1 MPHGSR
7 LRNVNAVAA
16 RAVRTPAGRAA
27 IGVLDALAAITVATL
42 AVAALEGLTSAA
54 NLRVI
59 YLLAV
64 LFVTIR
70 RNEATAIATAIGS
83 VLALNFFFVEPRHQL
98 RISHSEDV
106 VALGVFLVAALV
118 VGRLAALSRERAEQA
133 ESRERIAR
141 VRELEARLIAR
152 VAAEVLAGASIE
164 ERLPEIA
171 GETRDDGGRPLI
183 RVDLRPV
190 PAEAKDE
197 HAVRLST
204 EQRSGWLYVRREL
217 GWQREDAERLAGALA
232 RLIDVAL
239 ERDRLAQKSAEAEA
253 ARRADVAK
261 TAVLHAV
268 SHDFR
273 SPLTA
278 IITAASG
285 LKEGGLS
292 ARDREDLVSVVETE
306 AQRLARMVTDLLD
319 LSRIQAGAVDPRA
332 DWVDLRDV
340 VGGAAAQVRA
350 AGNEHEVSIEL
361 PGDLPLVQADASQL
375 ERVFSNLIE
384 NAVRY
389 SPPGVPVRVSGGAG
403 GGRVTVRVTDRGRG
417 IPAQQRGHVFEPFFR
432 GRDSG
437 GGSGLGLAICRGF
450 VEANH
455 GSIHLS
461 TSDGTSFAV
470 SLPVARQPTA
480 TA

>member
-1 MPHGSR
+1 
-7 LRNVNAVAA
+7 VNAFAA
-16 RAVRTPAGRAA
+16 RAVRNPAGRRAA
-27 IGVLDALAAITVATL
+27 ISVLDGLLAITVATL

-70 RNEATAIATAIGS
+70 RDEATAIATAVGS

-118 VGRLAALSRERAEQA
+118 VGRLAAHSRERAERA
-133 ESRERIAR
+133 ESRERLAR

-164 ERLPEIA
+164 DRLPAIA
-171 GETRDDGGRPLI
+171 ADTTDEGGRPLI

-190 PAEAKDE
+190 PSESKDE
-197 HAVRLST
+197 HAVPLPT
-204 EQRSGWLYVRREL
+204 EHRSGWLYVRRGM
-217 GWQREDAERLAGALA
+217 GWEREDAERLASALA
-232 RLIDVAL
+232 RLIDVAI
-239 ERDRLAQKSAEAEA
+239 ERDRLAVRSAEAEA
-253 ARRADVAK
+253 ARRADVMK

-278 IITAASG
+278 ITTAASG
-285 LKEGGLS
+285 LREGGLS
-292 ARDREDLVSVVETE
+292 EQDRGDLVNVVETE
-306 AQRLARMVTDLLD
+306 SQRLARMVTDLLD
-319 LSRIQAGAVDPRA
+319 LSKIQAGAVDPRA

-340 VGGAAAQVRA
+340 VGGAAAQVRS
-350 AGNEHEVSIEL
+350 AGNHHEVSIEL

-389 SPPGVPVRVSGGAG
+389 SPPGVPVRVSGGSS

-417 IPAQQRGHVFEPFFR
+417 IPAQQRAQVFEPFFR
-432 GRDSG
+432 GRDPG

-455 GSIHLS
+455 GRIQLS
-461 TSDGTSFAV
+461 TSEGTSFAV
-470 SLPVARQPTA
+470 SFPVARQPA
-480 TA
+480 PSA

>member
-1 MPHGSR
+1 V
-7 LRNVNAVAA
+7 NVFAA
-16 RAVRTPAGRAA
+16 HAAGTPARRIAGS
-27 IGVLDALAAITVATL
+27 VLDALVAITVASL
-42 AVAALEGLTSAA
+42 AVAVLDGLTSAA

-64 LFVTIR
+64 LFVAIR
-70 RNEATAIATAIGS
+70 RDEATAIATAIGS

-106 VALGVFLVAALV
+106 VALAVFLVAALV
-118 VGRLAALSRERAEQA
+118 VGRLAAQARERAEQA
-133 ESRERIAR
+133 ESRERLAR
-141 VRELEARLIAR
+141 VREVEARLIAR
-152 VAAEVLAGASIE
+152 VASEVLAGASIE
-164 ERLPEIA
+164 DRLSEMAA
-171 GETRDDGGRPLI
+171 GSTDESGRPLI

-190 PAEAKDE
+190 PAKADDE
-197 HAVRLST
+197 YAVRLST
-204 EQRSGWLYVRREL
+204 AQRSGWLYVRRDS
-217 GWQREDAERLAGALA
+217 GWEQDDAERLAAALA
-232 RLIDVAL
+232 RLLDVAL
-239 ERDRLAQKSAEAEA
+239 ERERLAVQSADAEA

-278 IITAASG
+278 ITTAASG
-285 LKEGGLS
+285 LREGELS
-292 ARDREDLVSVVETE
+292 ERDREDLVNVVETE
-306 AQRLARMVTDLLD
+306 SQRLARMVTDLLD
-319 LSRIQAGAVDPRA
+319 LSKIQANAVDPRA

-350 AGNEHEVSIEL
+350 AGLDHPVAIEL
-361 PGDLPLVQADASQL
+361 PDDLPLVQADASQL

-384 NAVRY
+384 NAVRF
-389 SPPGVPVRVSGGAG
+389 SPDGVPVRVSGGTA

-417 IPAQQRGHVFEPFFR
+417 IPAAKRSQVFEPFFR

-437 GGSGLGLAICRGF
+437 GGSGLGLAISRGF

-455 GSIHLS
+455 GRIQLS
-461 TSDGTSFAV
+461 TSDGTSFSV
-470 SLPVARQPTA
+470 SFPVARQPA
-480 TA
+480 PSA

>member
-1 MPHGSR
+1 VS
-7 LRNVNAVAA
+7 AFE
-16 RAVRTPAGRAA
+16 
-27 IGVLDALAAITVATL
+27 ALAAIAVATA
-42 AVAALEGLTSAA
+42 AVAVLNGLTSAD

-70 RNEATAIATAIGS
+70 RDETAAIATAIGS

-118 VGRLAALSRERAEQA
+118 VGRLATTARERAVQA
-133 ESRERIAR
+133 ESRERLAR
-141 VRELEARLIAR
+141 VREQEALLIAG
-152 VAAEVLAGASIE
+152 VAAEVLGGASID
-164 ERLPEIA
+164 ERLPAIA
-171 GETRDDGGRPLI
+171 AETTDDDGRPLI
-183 RVDLRPV
+183 RVELRSV
-190 PAEAKDE
+190 PTGSADE
-197 HAVRLST
+197 HAVRLPT
-204 EQRSGWLYVRREL
+204 ANRTGWLYVRRET
-217 GWQREDAERLAGALA
+217 GWDRQDVERLADALA
-232 RLIDVAL
+232 RLIDVAV
-239 ERDRLAQKSAEAEA
+239 ERERLAAQSAEAEA

-278 IITAASG
+278 ITTAASG
-285 LKEGGLS
+285 LSEGGLS
-292 ARDREDLVSVVETE
+292 ARDREELVNVVETE
-306 AQRLARMVTDLLD
+306 SQRLARMVTDLLD
-319 LSRIQAGAVDPRA
+319 LSKIQAGAVDPRA

-340 VGGAAAQVRA
+340 VAGAAAQVRSTD
-350 AGNEHEVSIEL
+350 GDHPVSIEL
-361 PGDLPLVQADASQL
+361 PEDLPLVQADASQL

-384 NAVRY
+384 NAVRF
-389 SPPGVPVRVSGGAG
+389 SPSGVPVRISGGAG

-417 IPAQQRGHVFEPFFR
+417 IPTAQRAQVFEPFFR
-432 GRDSG
+432 GRDSR

-455 GSIHLS
+455 GRIQLS

-470 SLPVARQPTA
+470 SFPVARQAA
-480 TA
+480 TSA

>member
-1 MPHGSR
+1 MSVLDG
-7 LRNVNAVAA
+7 VAA
-16 RAVRTPAGRAA
+16 
-27 IGVLDALAAITVATL
+27 LTVATL

-70 RNEATAIATAIGS
+70 RDEATAIATAVGS
-83 VLALNFFFVEPRHQL
+83 VFALNFFFVEPRHQL

-106 VALGVFLVAALV
+106 VALAVFLVAALV
-118 VGRLAALSRERAEQA
+118 VGRLAALSRERAMRA
-133 ESRERIAR
+133 ESRERLAR

-164 ERLPEIA
+164 ERLPQIA
-171 GETRDDGGRPLI
+171 ADTTDEDRRPLI

-197 HAVRLST
+197 HAVPLPT
-204 EQRSGWLYVRREL
+204 EHRSGWLYVRKEI
-217 GWQREDAERLAGALA
+217 GWDRDDAARLAAALA

-239 ERDRLAQKSAEAEA
+239 ERERLAAQSAEAEA
-253 ARRADVAK
+253 ARRADVMK

-278 IITAASG
+278 ITTAASG
-285 LKEGGLS
+285 LREGGLS
-292 ARDREDLVSVVETE
+292 DSDRDDLLNVVDSES
-306 AQRLARMVTDLLD
+306 QRLARMVTDLLD

-340 VGGAAAQVRA
+340 VAGAAAQVHA
-350 AGNEHEVSIEL
+350 AGRDHDVSIEL
-361 PGDLPLVQADASQL
+361 PDDLPLVQADASQL
-375 ERVFSNLIE
+375 ERVFSNLID

-389 SPPGVPVRVSGGAG
+389 SPPGVPVRVSGGSS

-417 IPAQQRGHVFEPFFR
+417 IPAAQRTQVFEPFFR

-455 GSIHLS
+455 GRIQLS

-470 SLPVARQPTA
+470 SFPVTRQPA
-480 TA
+480 PAA

>member
-1 MPHGSR
+1 
-7 LRNVNAVAA
+7 VNAFAA
-16 RAVRTPAGRAA
+16 RGVGTPARRIAVS
-27 IGVLDALAAITVATL
+27 VLDALVAIAVATL

-70 RNEATAIATAIGS
+70 RDEATAIATAIGS

-133 ESRERIAR
+133 ESRERLAH

-152 VAAEVLAGASIE
+152 VASEVLAGGSIE
-164 ERLPEIA
+164 DRLPDIA
-171 GETRDDGGRPLI
+171 SDTTDEGGRPLI
-183 RVDLRPV
+183 RVDMRPV
-190 PAEAKDE
+190 PAKAQDE
-197 HAVRLST
+197 YAVRLST
-204 EQRSGWLYVRREL
+204 QQRSGWLYVRKNS
-217 GWQREDAERLAGALA
+217 GWQHDDAERLAAALA
-232 RLIDVAL
+232 RLLDVAL
-239 ERDRLAQKSAEAEA
+239 ERERLSVRSAEAEA

-278 IITAASG
+278 ITTAASG
-285 LKEGGLS
+285 LREGELS
-292 ARDREDLVSVVETE
+292 ERDREDLVNVVETE
-306 AQRLARMVTDLLD
+306 SQRLARMVTDLLD
-319 LSRIQAGAVDPRA
+319 LSKIQANAVDPRA

-350 AGNEHEVSIEL
+350 TGLDHPVAIEL
-361 PGDLPLVQADASQL
+361 PEDLPLVQADASQL

-384 NAVRY
+384 NAVRF
-389 SPPGVPVRVSGGAG
+389 SPDGVPVRVSGGAA

-417 IPAQQRGHVFEPFFR
+417 IPAAQRSQVFEPFFR

-437 GGSGLGLAICRGF
+437 GGSGLGLAISRGF

-455 GSIHLS
+455 GRIQLS
-461 TSDGTSFAV
+461 SSAGTSFAV
-470 SLPVARQPTA
+470 SFPVARQPA
-480 TA
+480 ASA

>member
-1 MPHGSR
+1 M
-7 LRNVNAVAA
+7 NAIAA
-16 RAVRTPAGRAA
+16 RGVRTPAARVA
-27 IGVLDALAAITVATL
+27 ISVLDAAAAIAVATL
-42 AVAALEGLTSAA
+42 AVAALDGLTSAA

-64 LFVTIR
+64 VFVTIR
-70 RNEATAIATAIGS
+70 RDEATAIATAIGS

-106 VALGVFLVAALV
+106 VALVVFLVAALV

-133 ESRERIAR
+133 ESRERLAH

-164 ERLPEIA
+164 ERLPSIA
-171 GETRDDGGRPLI
+171 ADTRDEDGRPLI

-190 PAEAKDE
+190 PGDAKDE
-197 HAVRLST
+197 YALPLT
-204 EQRSGWLYVRREL
+204 TGQRSGWLYVRKGH
-217 GWQREDAERLAGALA
+217 GWEREDAERLAAALA

-239 ERDRLAQKSAEAEA
+239 ERDRLAVQSAEAEA

-278 IITAASG
+278 ITTAASG
-285 LKEGGLS
+285 LRGGGLS
-292 ARDREDLVSVVETE
+292 PGDREDLVNVVETE
-306 AQRLARMVTDLLD
+306 SQRLARMVTDLLD
-319 LSRIQAGAVDPRA
+319 ISRIQAGAVDPRS

-340 VGGAAAQVRA
+340 VAGAAAQVRA
-350 AGNEHEVSIEL
+350 MGHDHPVSIEL
-361 PGDLPLVQADASQL
+361 PDDLPLVQANASQL

-389 SPPGVPVRVSGGAG
+389 SPSDVPVRVSGGTG

-417 IPAQQRGHVFEPFFR
+417 IPAQQRTQVFEPFFR
-432 GRDSG
+432 GREAG

-455 GSIHLS
+455 GRIHLS

-470 SLPVARQPTA
+470 SFPATRQPA
-480 TA
+480 PSA

>member
-1 MPHGSR
+1 
-7 LRNVNAVAA
+7 VNAFAA
-16 RAVRTPAGRAA
+16 RGVGTPARRIAGS
-27 IGVLDALAAITVATL
+27 VLDALVAIAVATL
-42 AVAALEGLTSAA
+42 AVAALEGVTDAA

-70 RNEATAIATAIGS
+70 RDEATAIATAIGS

-118 VGRLAALSRERAEQA
+118 VGRLAALSRERTEEA
-133 ESRERIAR
+133 ESRERLAR

-152 VAAEVLAGASIE
+152 VASEVLAGASIE
-164 ERLPEIA
+164 ERLPELA
-171 GETRDDGGRPLI
+171 ADTTDEGGRPLV

-190 PAEAKDE
+190 PAEAQDE
-197 HAVRLST
+197 YAVRLST
-204 EQRSGWLYVRREL
+204 EQRNGWLYVRKDS
-217 GWQREDAERLAGALA
+217 GWEREDAERLAAALA
-232 RLIDVAL
+232 RLLDVAL
-239 ERDRLAQKSAEAEA
+239 ERERLAVRSAEAEA

-261 TAVLHAV
+261 TAVLHAI

-278 IITAASG
+278 ITTAASG
-285 LKEGGLS
+285 LHEGGLS
-292 ARDREDLVSVVETE
+292 ERDRDDLVSVVKTE
-306 AQRLARMVTDLLD
+306 SQRLARMVTDLLD
-319 LSRIQAGAVDPRA
+319 LSKIQAGAVDPRA

-350 AGNEHEVSIEL
+350 AGLGHPVTIEL
-361 PGDLPLVQADASQL
+361 PDDLPLVQADASQL

-384 NAVRY
+384 NAVRF
-389 SPPGVPVRVSGGAG
+389 SPDGVPVRVSGGTA

-417 IPAQQRGHVFEPFFR
+417 IPAAQRSQVFEPFFR

-437 GGSGLGLAICRGF
+437 GGSGLGLAISRGF

-455 GSIHLS
+455 GRIQLS

-470 SLPVARQPTA
+470 SFPVARQPA
-480 TA
+480 PSA

>member
-1 MPHGSR
+1 MS
-7 LRNVNAVAA
+7 
-16 RAVRTPAGRAA
+16 
-27 IGVLDALAAITVATL
+27 VLDALLAITIATL

-70 RNEATAIATAIGS
+70 RDEATAIATAIGS

-118 VGRLAALSRERAEQA
+118 VGRLAATSRERALRA
-133 ESRERIAR
+133 ESRERLAR
-141 VRELEARLIAR
+141 VRELEARLIAG

-164 ERLPEIA
+164 ERLPKIA
-171 GETRDDGGRPLI
+171 AETTDEDGRPLI

-197 HAVRLST
+197 HAVPLRT
-204 EQRSGWLYVRREL
+204 GNRSGWLYVRKGI
-217 GWQREDAERLAGALA
+217 GWERDDAARLAAALA
-232 RLIDVAL
+232 RLVDVAL
-239 ERDRLAQKSAEAEA
+239 ERERVATQSADAEAT
-253 ARRADVAK
+253 RRADVMK

-278 IITAASG
+278 ITTAASG
-285 LKEGGLS
+285 LREGALS
-292 ARDREDLVSVVETE
+292 ERDRADLLNVIESES
-306 AQRLARMVTDLLD
+306 QRLARMVTDLLD

-340 VGGAAAQVRA
+340 VAGAAAQVRA
-350 AGNEHEVSIEL
+350 AGSDHEVSIQL
-361 PGDLPLVQADASQL
+361 PDDLPLVQADASQL
-375 ERVFSNLIE
+375 ERVFSNLID
-384 NAVRY
+384 NAVRF
-389 SPPGVPVRVSGGAG
+389 SPPGVPVRISGGSS

-417 IPAQQRGHVFEPFFR
+417 IPVAQRTQVFEPFFR
-432 GRDSG
+432 GRDPRA
-437 GGSGLGLAICRGF
+437 GSGLGLAICRGF

-455 GSIHLS
+455 GRIQLS
-461 TSDGTSFAV
+461 MSDGTSFAV
-470 SLPVARQPTA
+470 SFPVARQPA
-480 TA
+480 PSA

>member
-1 MPHGSR
+1 M
-7 LRNVNAVAA
+7 NAVAA
-16 RAVRTPAGRAA
+16 RAVRTPAQRVA
-27 IGVLDALAAITVATL
+27 ISVLDALGAIAVATL

-70 RNEATAIATAIGS
+70 RDEATAIATAIGS

-106 VALGVFLVAALV
+106 VALGVFLVVALV
-118 VGRLAALSRERAEQA
+118 VGRLAALSREREEQA
-133 ESRERIAR
+133 ETRERLAR

-171 GETRDDGGRPLI
+171 SDTTDEGGRPLI

-190 PAEAKDE
+190 PEDAKDE
-197 HAVRLST
+197 YAAPLST
-204 EQRSGWLYVRREL
+204 EQRSGWLYVRKGF

-239 ERDRLAQKSAEAEA
+239 ERERLAVQSAEAEA

-278 IITAASG
+278 ITTAASG
-285 LKEGGLS
+285 LREGGLS
-292 ARDREDLVSVVETE
+292 ESDREDLLNVVETE
-306 AQRLARMVTDLLD
+306 SQRLARMVTDLLD
-319 LSRIQAGAVDPRA
+319 ISRIQAGAVDPRS

-340 VGGAAAQVRA
+340 VSGAAGQVRA
-350 AGNEHEVSIEL
+350 AGHEHPVSIEL

-389 SPPGVPVRVSGGAG
+389 SPADVPVRVSGGAG

-417 IPAQQRGHVFEPFFR
+417 IPAQQRGQVFEPFFR
-432 GRDSG
+432 GREPG
-437 GGSGLGLAICRGF
+437 GGSGLGLAIVRGF

-455 GSIHLS
+455 GRIQLS
-461 TSDGTSFAV
+461 SSDGTSFVV
-470 SLPVARQPTA
+470 SFPLARQPA
-480 TA
+480 PSA

>member
-1 MPHGSR
+1 
-7 LRNVNAVAA
+7 VNAVAA

-27 IGVLDALAAITVATL
+27 ISIVDALAAIAVATL
-42 AVAALEGLTSAA
+42 AVAALEGLTSAE

-70 RNEATAIATAIGS
+70 RDEATAIATAVGS

-106 VALGVFLVAALV
+106 VALAVFLVAALV
-118 VGRLAALSRERAEQA
+118 VGRLAAVSRERAEQA
-133 ESRERIAR
+133 ESRERLAR

-171 GETRDDGGRPLI
+171 GDTRDDGGRPLV

-190 PAEAKDE
+190 PAEAGDE
-197 HAVRLST
+197 HAVPLST
-204 EQRSGWLYVRREL
+204 EQRAGWLYVRKGL
-217 GWQREDAERLAGALA
+217 GWEREDAQRLAAALA

-239 ERDRLAQKSAEAEA
+239 ERDRLAAQSAEAEA

-278 IITAASG
+278 ITTAASG
-285 LKEGGLS
+285 LREGGLS
-292 ARDREDLVSVVETE
+292 ARDREDLVNVVETE

-332 DWVDLRDV
+332 DWVDLLDV

-350 AGNEHEVSIEL
+350 AGNEHQVSIEL

-389 SPPGVPVRVSGGAG
+389 SPAGVPVRVSGGVG

-417 IPAQQRGHVFEPFFR
+417 IPSQQRGHVFEPFFR

-470 SLPVARQPTA
+470 SFPVARQPA
-480 TA
+480 PSA

>member
-1 MPHGSR
+1 
-7 LRNVNAVAA
+7 VNAFAA
-16 RAVRTPAGRAA
+16 RAVRNPTGRRIA
-27 IGVLDALAAITVATL
+27 ISVLDALAAIAVATL
-42 AVAALEGLTSAA
+42 AVAALEGVTDAA

-70 RNEATAIATAIGS
+70 RDEATAIATAIGS

-133 ESRERIAR
+133 ESRERLAQ
-141 VRELEARLIAR
+141 VRELEARLLAR
-152 VAAEVLAGASIE
+152 VASEVLAGASIE
-164 ERLPEIA
+164 DRLPEIA
-171 GETRDDGGRPLI
+171 TETTDEDGRPLV
-183 RVDLRPV
+183 RVDMRPV

-197 HAVRLST
+197 HAVRLTT
-204 EQRSGWLYVRREL
+204 EGRSGWLYVRKDM
-217 GWQREDAERLAGALA
+217 GWERDDAERLAAALA
-232 RLIDVAL
+232 RLLDVAI
-239 ERDRLAQKSAEAEA
+239 ERERLAVRAAETEA

-278 IITAASG
+278 ITTAASG
-285 LKEGGLS
+285 LREGGLS
-292 ARDREDLVSVVETE
+292 NRDREDLVNVVETE
-306 AQRLARMVTDLLD
+306 SQRLARMVTDLLD
-319 LSRIQAGAVDPRA
+319 LSKIQAGAVDPRA

-340 VGGAAAQVRA
+340 VAGAAAQVRA
-350 AGNEHEVSIEL
+350 AGNDHPVTIDL
-361 PGDLPLVQADASQL
+361 PEDLPLVQADASQL

-384 NAVRY
+384 NAVRF
-389 SPPGVPVRVSGGAG
+389 SPPGVPVKVSGGAG
-403 GGRVTVRVTDRGRG
+403 GSRVTVRVTDRGRG
-417 IPAQQRGHVFEPFFR
+417 IPPAQRSQVFEPFFR

-437 GGSGLGLAICRGF
+437 GGSGLGLAISRGF

-455 GSIHLS
+455 GRIQLS

-470 SLPVARQPTA
+470 SFPMARQAA
-480 TA
+480 TSA